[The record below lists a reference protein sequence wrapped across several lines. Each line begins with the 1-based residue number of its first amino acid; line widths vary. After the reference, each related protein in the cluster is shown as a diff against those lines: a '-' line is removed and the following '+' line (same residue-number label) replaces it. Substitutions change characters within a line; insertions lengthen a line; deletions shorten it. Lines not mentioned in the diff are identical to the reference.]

1 MLLNI
6 QNPENDERAGNES
19 PDILVRKDIVN
30 ITPDDVCN
38 LKGMVKDKALW
49 DAQEGIRR
57 QMREGFFAPYYG
69 FSSEVAALAIKNAE
83 TIISSH

>member
-6 QNPENDERAGNES
+6 QNPENDELAGNES

-38 LKGMVKDKALW
+38 LKGMLKDKALW
-49 DAQEGIRR
+49 DAQEGVRR
-57 QMREGFFAPYYG
+57 QMREDFFAPYYG